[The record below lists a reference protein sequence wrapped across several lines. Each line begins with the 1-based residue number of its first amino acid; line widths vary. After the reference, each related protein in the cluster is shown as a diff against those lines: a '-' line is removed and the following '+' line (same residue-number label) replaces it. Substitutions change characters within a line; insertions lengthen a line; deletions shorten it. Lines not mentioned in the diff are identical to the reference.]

1 MTVTISD
8 LMARWHVSR
17 STIERR
23 CLDGTLSPM
32 KIGGVIRFRLE
43 EIEAAEEAARRLP
56 LIRPTVG
63 GFDVQC

>member
-1 MTVTISD
+1 
-8 LMARWHVSR
+8 
-17 STIERR
+17 
-23 CLDGTLSPM
+23 M